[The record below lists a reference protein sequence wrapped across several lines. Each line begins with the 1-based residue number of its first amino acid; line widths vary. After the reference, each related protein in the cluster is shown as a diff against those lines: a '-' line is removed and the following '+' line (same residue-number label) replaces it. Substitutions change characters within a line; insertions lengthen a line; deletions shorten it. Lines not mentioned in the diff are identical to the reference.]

1 MKSSSLDSMVLT
13 SLVGAARNE
22 TNAMPKIAASKPKTM
37 STAGGHRPA
46 AKMCNEASQG
56 IHHDGSSFAENSWI
70 PKNRNEQGT
79 TKDPE
84 EPAPRVGDKV
94 EFFRIAT
101 VLLTNG
107 FCFLIDIFAGHHCRS

>member
-1 MKSSSLDSMVLT
+1 MVLT

-37 STAGGHRPA
+37 STAGTHRPG

-56 IHHDGSSFAENSWI
+56 MHHDGSSFAENSWI

-84 EPAPRVGDKV
+84 EPAPLEWATRWN
-94 EFFRIAT
+94 FFELQLFYT
-101 VLLTNG
+101 HQW
-107 FCFLIDIFAGHHCRS
+107 FLFPN